1 MSIPKV
7 YCAYCDFSTP
17 GQTQLNYIINCR
29 NYIFSYTQEI
39 GTKVG
44 LLLLHWKCQLAQM
57 TKLQVLFF
65 STDECCCLLV
75 THHLRTATVT
85 YYLTLLLFKFLV
97 SNQTSLQLDIIL
109 PLLGSAGYDGGIS
122 EQHWSPTKR
131 SFGKDSI
138 LGPVKLSSMA
148 DTNTELRNAMQ
159 TIGRG
164 NWRLNE
170 NEEEEESG
178 DQTQIP
184 VHQSIIQIAL

>member
-65 STDECCCLLV
+65 STDECCSLLV
-75 THHLRTATVT
+75 THHLRAATVT

-97 SNQTSLQLDIIL
+97 SNQNSLQLDIIL
-109 PLLGSAGYDGGIS
+109 PLLGSAGYNGGIS
-122 EQHWSPTKR
+122 E
-131 SFGKDSI
+131 
-138 LGPVKLSSMA
+138 
-148 DTNTELRNAMQ
+148 
-159 TIGRG
+159 
-164 NWRLNE
+164 
-170 NEEEEESG
+170 
-178 DQTQIP
+178 
-184 VHQSIIQIAL
+184 